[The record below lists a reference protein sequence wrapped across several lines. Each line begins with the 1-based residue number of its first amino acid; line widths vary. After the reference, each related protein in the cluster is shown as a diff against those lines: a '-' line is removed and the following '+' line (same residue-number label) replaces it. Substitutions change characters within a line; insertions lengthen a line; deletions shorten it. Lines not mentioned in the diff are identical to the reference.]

1 MRCRHA
7 CELRFGV
14 TARSVEPA
22 LSTYHG
28 REHRN
33 QAGGYRGRFG
43 EGVHPG
49 LSTAID
55 FAGDHALV
63 IGDQLLGTGSLLA
76 IAIAMA
82 LSSVPITA
90 TIVILLSPQRRTSS
104 LPFLAGWVLTLGVV
118 PLAAAA
124 GILAMP
130 LSRRER
136 SQFAAAAMIVVG
148 AALVIGAILTWR
160 RSQTRTSTLGG
171 RLERL
176 GSYGPGAL
184 FGIAILMGL
193 RPKALLLG
201 IAAGLALGA
210 ESPTSDRSALAL
222 ALYVALSASTVAVP
236 IVCTLVSPHSME
248 PRLVTWR
255 ERLSRSGLKVTAS
268 VMMMIGLV
276 LVAVEWSQ
284 V

>member
-1 MRCRHA
+1 
-7 CELRFGV
+7 
-14 TARSVEPA
+14 
-22 LSTYHG
+22 
-28 REHRN
+28 
-33 QAGGYRGRFG
+33 
-43 EGVHPG
+43 
-49 LSTAID
+49 
-55 FAGDHALV
+55 V

-90 TIVILLSPQRRTSS
+90 TIVILLSPQRRRSS

-136 SQFAAAAMIVVG
+136 SQFAAAAVIVVG

-160 RSQTRTSTLGG
+160 RSQTRAPTLGG

-176 GSYGPGAL
+176 GSYGPGAS

-193 RPKALLLG
+193 RPKAMLLG

-210 ESPTSDRSALAL
+210 ESPISDRSALTIAL
-222 ALYVALSASTVAVP
+222 NVALSTSTVAVP
-236 IVCTLVSPHSME
+236 IVCRLVSPHSME

-276 LVAVEWSQ
+276 LAAAGWSQ

>member
-1 MRCRHA
+1 
-7 CELRFGV
+7 
-14 TARSVEPA
+14 
-22 LSTYHG
+22 
-28 REHRN
+28 
-33 QAGGYRGRFG
+33 
-43 EGVHPG
+43 
-49 LSTAID
+49 
-55 FAGDHALV
+55 
-63 IGDQLLGTGSLLA
+63 LLTTGSLLA

-90 TIVILLSPQRRTSS
+90 TIVILLSPQRQSSS
-104 LPFLAGWVLTLGVV
+104 LLFLAGWVLTLGVV

-136 SQFAAAAMIVVG
+136 SQFAAAVEILVG
-148 AALVIGAILTWR
+148 AALVIGAIYTWR
-160 RSQTRTSTLGG
+160 RSQTPAPTSGG

-176 GSYGPGAL
+176 GSYGPGAS

-210 ESPTSDRSALAL
+210 ESPTSDRSALTL
-222 ALYVALSASTVAVP
+222 ALYVCVSASTVALP

-255 ERLSRSGLKVTAS
+255 EWLSRNGLKITAW
-268 VMMMIGLV
+268 VMMMIGIALAA
-276 LVAVEWSQ
+276 LGWSQ
-284 V
+284 L

>member
-1 MRCRHA
+1 MW
-7 CELRFGV
+7 
-14 TARSVEPA
+14 T
-22 LSTYHG
+22 
-28 REHRN
+28 
-33 QAGGYRGRFG
+33 
-43 EGVHPG
+43 
-49 LSTAID
+49 
-55 FAGDHALV
+55 
-63 IGDQLLGTGSLLA
+63 TGSLLAIAIAIA

-136 SQFAAAAMIVVG
+136 SQFAAAAVIVVG

-160 RSQTRTSTLGG
+160 RSQTRASTLGG

-176 GSYGPGAL
+176 GSYGPGAS

-193 RPKALLLG
+193 
-201 IAAGLALGA
+201 
-210 ESPTSDRSALAL
+210 LAL

-236 IVCTLVSPHSME
+236 TVGQPSWLVSQG
-248 PRLVTWR
+248 VAA
-255 ERLSRSGLKVTAS
+255 ERFR
-268 VMMMIGLV
+268 
-276 LVAVEWSQ
+276 
-284 V
+284 

>member
-1 MRCRHA
+1 
-7 CELRFGV
+7 
-14 TARSVEPA
+14 
-22 LSTYHG
+22 
-28 REHRN
+28 
-33 QAGGYRGRFG
+33 
-43 EGVHPG
+43 
-49 LSTAID
+49 
-55 FAGDHALV
+55 
-63 IGDQLLGTGSLLA
+63 LLTTGSLLA

-90 TIVILLSPQRRTSS
+90 TIVILLSPQRRRSS

-136 SQFAAAAMIVVG
+136 SQFEAATEIAVG

-160 RSQTRTSTLGG
+160 RSQTRAPISGR

-176 GSYGPGAL
+176 GSYGPAAS
-184 FGIAILMGL
+184 FGIAFLMGL

-210 ESPTSDRSALAL
+210 QSPTSPRTGLAL
-222 ALYVALSASTVAVP
+222 ALYVAVSASTVAVP
-236 IVCTLVSPHSME
+236 IVCTLASPHTME

-255 ERLSRSGLKVTAS
+255 ERLSRNGLRITAS
-268 VMMMIGLV
+268 VMMVIGLT
-276 LVAVEWSQ
+276 LAALGWSQ

>member
-1 MRCRHA
+1 M
-7 CELRFGV
+7 
-14 TARSVEPA
+14 
-22 LSTYHG
+22 
-28 REHRN
+28 
-33 QAGGYRGRFG
+33 
-43 EGVHPG
+43 
-49 LSTAID
+49 
-55 FAGDHALV
+55 
-63 IGDQLLGTGSLLA
+63 LGTGSLLG
-76 IAIAMA
+76 IAVAMA

-90 TIVILLSPQRRTSS
+90 TIVILLSPQRRRSS
-104 LPFLAGWVLTLGVV
+104 LPFLAGWLLTLAVV

-136 SQFAAAAMIVVG
+136 SQFEAALEIVVG

-160 RSQTRTSTLGG
+160 RSQSPAPTSGG

-176 GSYGPGAL
+176 GSYGPAAS
-184 FGIAILMGL
+184 FGIAFLMGL
-193 RPKALLLG
+193 RPKAMLLG
-201 IAAGLALGA
+201 IAAGLALSA
-210 ESPTSDRSALAL
+210 QSPTSARSGLAL
-222 ALYVALSASTVAVP
+222 ALYIAVSASTVAVP

-268 VMMMIGLV
+268 VMMVIGLA
-276 LVAVEWSQ
+276 LAALGWSQ

>member
-1 MRCRHA
+1 MTGGNTPNK
-7 CELRFGV
+7 LGV
-14 TARSVEPA
+14 TE
-22 LSTYHG
+22 
-28 REHRN
+28 
-33 QAGGYRGRFG
+33 AGLER
-43 EGVHPG
+43 VHPG

-55 FAGDHALV
+55 IAGDHALV
-63 IGDQLLGTGSLLA
+63 IGDQVLGTGSLLA
-76 IAIAMA
+76 MAIAMA

-90 TIVILLSPQRRTSS
+90 TIVILLSPQRRRSS

-160 RSQTRTSTLGG
+160 RSQTRAPTLGG

-176 GSYGPGAL
+176 GSYGPGAS

-193 RPKALLLG
+193 RPKAMLLG

-236 IVCTLVSPHSME
+236 IVCTLVSPLSME

-255 ERLSRSGLKVTAS
+255 ARLSRSGLKVTAS

-276 LVAVEWSQ
+276 LVAVGWSQ
-284 V
+284 R

>member
-1 MRCRHA
+1 M
-7 CELRFGV
+7 
-14 TARSVEPA
+14 
-22 LSTYHG
+22 
-28 REHRN
+28 
-33 QAGGYRGRFG
+33 
-43 EGVHPG
+43 
-49 LSTAID
+49 
-55 FAGDHALV
+55 
-63 IGDQLLGTGSLLA
+63 LGTGSLLG
-76 IAIAMA
+76 IAVAMA

-90 TIVILLSPQRRTSS
+90 TIVILLSPQRRRSS

-136 SQFAAAAMIVVG
+136 SQFEAATEIVVG

-160 RSQTRTSTLGG
+160 RSQTPAPTSGG

-176 GSYGPGAL
+176 GSYGPAAS
-184 FGIAILMGL
+184 FGIAFLMGL
-193 RPKALLLG
+193 RPKAMLLG
-201 IAAGLALGA
+201 IAAGLALSA
-210 ESPTSDRSALAL
+210 QSPTSARSGLAL
-222 ALYVALSASTVAVP
+222 ALYIAVSASTVAVP
-236 IVCTLVSPHSME
+236 IVCTLLSPHSME

-268 VMMMIGLV
+268 VMMVIGLA
-276 LVAVEWSQ
+276 LAALGWSQ

>member
-1 MRCRHA
+1 M
-7 CELRFGV
+7 
-14 TARSVEPA
+14 
-22 LSTYHG
+22 
-28 REHRN
+28 
-33 QAGGYRGRFG
+33 
-43 EGVHPG
+43 
-49 LSTAID
+49 I
-55 FAGDHALV
+55 
-63 IGDQLLGTGSLLA
+63 TGSLLA

-90 TIVILLSPQRRTSS
+90 TIVILLSPQRQSSS

-136 SQFAAAAMIVVG
+136 SQFAAAAEILVG
-148 AALVIGAILTWR
+148 AALVIGAIYTWR
-160 RSQTRTSTLGG
+160 RSQTPAPTSGG

-176 GSYGPGAL
+176 GSYGPGAS

-210 ESPTSDRSALAL
+210 ESPTSDRSALTL
-222 ALYVALSASTVAVP
+222 ALYVCRIRVDGGPTDCVHPRFATLHGAATGDLACVVVPKRAQDHRVGHDDDRHRPGGPGLVPALMDTQGHDENRVQHPNPTRTPKRRWTPPARHLIAKMTRP
-236 IVCTLVSPHSME
+236 QPLM
-248 PRLVTWR
+248 
-255 ERLSRSGLKVTAS
+255 SGLITERGRS
-268 VMMMIGLV
+268 
-276 LVAVEWSQ
+276 
-284 V
+284 